1 MKSNEES
8 LHDLQDSIR
17 RTTFLHHWKLRRRE
31 GGRVG
36 CLNKETVIENFP
48 NLGIELY
55 TQVHEANRSSP
66 NFNTKRPSVRHYNKL
81 K

>member
-17 RTTFLHHWKLRRRE
+17 RSNFLHHWWLRRE
-31 GGRVG
+31 GGRIG

-48 NLGIELY
+48 NLGIELDI
-55 TQVHEANRSSP
+55 QVSEANRSST
-66 NFNTKRPSVRHYNKL
+66 NFNTK
-81 K
+81 

>member
-1 MKSNEES
+1 MKKAYMTYRIPLGE
-8 LHDLQDSIR
+8 LF
-17 RTTFLHHWKLRRRE
+17 FLHHWKLRRRE

-55 TQVHEANRSSP
+55 TQVHEANWSSP
-66 NFNTKRPSVRHYNKL
+66 NFNTK
-81 K
+81 